1 MAKAA
6 GPAEHPTGTRWLL
19 VVAGILGIVAGIIV
33 LAEPNIALSTL
44 AVITGVFLLVDGI
57 IETVW
62 SVSWSLLGDGEQE
75 WFLAILL
82 AIATAIVGIL
92 LIRHPTHA
100 VVAIALLL
108 GFWLMINGMIRLGKT
123 RGMKSG
129 RGLEMVLAAVEF
141 VAGIVIVASP
151 RIGVGTLALLIGIAL
166 ILRGIAMI
174 GVGWLLPRFLR
185 ELDAP
190 PREVATAR

>member
-1 MAKAA
+1 MAEAA
-6 GPAEHPTGTRWLL
+6 GLAEYATRTRWLL
-19 VVAGILGIVAGIIV
+19 VVAGVLGLIVGIIV

-44 AVITGVFLLVDGI
+44 AVITGIFLLVDGI

-62 SVSWSLLGDGEQE
+62 SVSTSLIGDREQG
-75 WFLAILL
+75 WFLAVLL

-100 VVAIALLL
+100 VTAIALLL
-108 GFWLMINGMIRLGKT
+108 GFWLMISGMIRLGKT
-123 RGMKSG
+123 RGLKSG
-129 RGLEMVLAAVEF
+129 RGLEMILAAVEF

-174 GVGWLLPRFLR
+174 AVGWLLPRFLR

-190 PREVATAR
+190 PSEVATAR